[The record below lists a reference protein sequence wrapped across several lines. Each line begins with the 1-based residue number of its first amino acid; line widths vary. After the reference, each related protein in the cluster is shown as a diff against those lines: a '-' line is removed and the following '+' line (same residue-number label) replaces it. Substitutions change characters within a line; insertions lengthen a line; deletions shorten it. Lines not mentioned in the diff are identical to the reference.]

1 MRGRAASSENKTE
14 QACIIETQY
23 GSHFTQSEKSF
34 ESNSD
39 EARKLWIFENLD
51 WGFPGV
57 WGPALVSL
65 SILTVPHHL
74 LTAE

>member
-14 QACIIETQY
+14 QMCIIETQY

-51 WGFPGV
+51 
-57 WGPALVSL
+57 
-65 SILTVPHHL
+65 
-74 LTAE
+74 